1 MMTSNP
7 FVGPLSRFRLGHFVP
22 HARPTVGAV
31 ALSGALLAGLLA
43 LTLPT
48 TVTAADARSPDG
60 PSLSAADKD
69 HAGVVGPTYSTGKT
83 GHKLKWL
90 PRRPSKPATRPHP
103 RRDVTGERFAQ
114 YTLPAATPTKR
125 QSIDPFDD
133 PFEDGTAATETLSS
147 SAVAHADVS
156 ADATPQPLLV
166 DQLPKTKAEGPAVG
180 PEPAKSPTGAEK
192 PGADDTSG
200 VMRDAQQVPCYLAK
214 FKPMSEISCDISIKG
229 KKPGRCPMAAWE
241 LPDRQTTGWAPV
253 TFTWKASGL
262 CHKPAYFEDVHLE
275 RYGHSWGP
283 YLQPVISGGHF
294 FLTVPI
300 LPYKMGLYPPNE
312 CIYTLGYY
320 RPGSCA
326 PYMLD
331 PLPLSL
337 RAALFEAGAWTGM
350 AFLIP

>member
-1 MMTSNP
+1 MMTSNAFAGP
-7 FVGPLSRFRLGHFVP
+7 FIRFGLGPFVP
-22 HARPTVGAV
+22 HARCAVGAV
-31 ALSGALLAGLLA
+31 SLSGALLAGLLA

-48 TVTAADARSPDG
+48 TATAADARSPDG
-60 PSLSAADKD
+60 PFLSAADKG
-69 HAGVVGPTYSTGKT
+69 HATATGPTYSTGKT

-90 PRRPSKPATRPHP
+90 PYRPSKPATRPDR
-103 RRDVTGERFAQ
+103 RRDVTTERLVQ
-114 YTLPAATPTKR
+114 YTLPAAAPTKG
-125 QSIDPFDD
+125 QSIDAFDD
-133 PFEDGTAATETLSS
+133 PFEDGVAATQALSS
-147 SAVAHADVS
+147 SDVAHADVS
-156 ADATPQPLLV
+156 EEATSQPPKV
-166 DQLPKTKAEGPAVG
+166 DQPPKTGTEGLAVG
-180 PEPAKSPTGAEK
+180 PEPAKSPPDAAE
-192 PGADDTSG
+192 D
-200 VMRDAQQVPCYLAK
+200 PCGMAE
-214 FKPMSEISCDISIKG
+214 FKPISDKKYDCDISIKG
-229 KKPGRCPMAAWE
+229 RMPDRCPLAAGE
-241 LPDRQTTGWAPV
+241 PPDRQTTGWAPV

-312 CIYTLGYY
+312 CVYTLGYY